1 MEIYSIE
8 MDSDIR
14 RMNSNS
20 EGIVS
25 CAAETGNDI
34 NEMTLYISETNTCK
48 AGMNTDISKTDFDI
62 RKMKPYF
69 HEMEA
74 DIE

>member
-1 MEIYSIE
+1 
-8 MDSDIR
+8 
-14 RMNSNS
+14 
-20 EGIVS
+20 
-25 CAAETGNDI
+25 
-34 NEMTLYISETNTCK
+34 MTLNISETNTCK
-48 AGMNTDISKTDFDI
+48 AGMNNDISKTDFDI